1 MFLYFGALRCAL
13 CSALPGIHVAS
24 SVALTRVPTLAA
36 VDLRQRRW
44 CCGALFVSMEQPLH
58 TETRQKGCTL
68 VCVGQTGFR
77 EFSCIGVRLSTAL
90 EAKNKFLCTE
100 ATRMPHGARVSD
112 VRAGILGEYFGL
124 IDCRV
129 APSAVGANAV
139 VLNFSAGCTPSR
151 PSSTESFGPI
161 VFPLEYRTDLPSI
174 EYAPPVSGIKRTKVT
189 PSTYQ
194 LRLKA
199 SRAPLCALP
208 GGSRGGH
215 AHHCRSVVER
225 TFSWRTQQKPHMKIT
240 QGKHCGHMG
249 LSARY

>member
-1 MFLYFGALRCAL
+1 MPRTLFLCFGALRCAL
-13 CSALPGIHVAS
+13 CSALAEIHVAS
-24 SVALTRVPTLAA
+24 SVTLTRVPTFAA
-36 VDLRQRRW
+36 VETEAVVLR
-44 CCGALFVSMEQPLH
+44 GFVSIEQPLH

-77 EFSCIGVRLSTAL
+77 EFSCIGVCLSTAL

-112 VRAGILGEYFGL
+112 VRARILGEYFGL

-129 APSAVGANAV
+129 APSAVRANAV

-161 VFPLEYRTDLPSI
+161 LFPLEYRTDLPSI

-194 LRLKA
+194 
-199 SRAPLCALP
+199 
-208 GGSRGGH
+208 
-215 AHHCRSVVER
+215 
-225 TFSWRTQQKPHMKIT
+225 
-240 QGKHCGHMG
+240 
-249 LSARY
+249 